1 MICSLAL
8 ARLRTD
14 TKEKDSN
21 VVGMAQKLL
30 LFWRKPAVILPLHL
44 LVSDDMLI
52 ASSGDVGGRALS
64 SKTSTASRGS

>member
-30 LFWRKPAVILPLHL
+30 LFWRKPAVILPL

>member
-1 MICSLAL
+1 VICSLAL

-30 LFWRKPAVILPLHL
+30 LFWRKPAVILPL